1 MKIPKELFKRVE
13 DHIDIL
19 NLKVGMRLY
28 KYPVEG
34 GIEKFMDIHENKHV
48 GMIIKRITV
57 DEVALVTENGGE
69 KETEVQETFLGLIK
83 SGKWWYEKDL

>member
-13 DHIDIL
+13 DHTDIL

-28 KYPVEG
+28 KYPIDG
-34 GIEKFMDIHENKHV
+34 GIEKYMDIHQNKHM

-57 DEVALVTENGGE
+57 DEVALLP
-69 KETEVQETFLGLIK
+69 ETSTASPELHEESFLGLIK
-83 SGKWWYEKDL
+83 SGKWWYEKDM

>member
-13 DHIDIL
+13 DYTDIL

-28 KYPVEG
+28 KYPING
-34 GIEKFMDIHENKHV
+34 GIEKHMDIHQNNHL

-57 DEVALVTENGGE
+57 DEVALLQESNATSP
-69 KETEVQETFLGLIK
+69 ETLEETFLGLIK